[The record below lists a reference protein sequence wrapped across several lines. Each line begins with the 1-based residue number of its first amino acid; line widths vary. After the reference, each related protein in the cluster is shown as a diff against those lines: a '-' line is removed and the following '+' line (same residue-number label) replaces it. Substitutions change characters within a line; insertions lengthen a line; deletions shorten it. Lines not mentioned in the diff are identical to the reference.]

1 MWDPNIHLIKKVV
14 LWEKRHSSLY
24 IRLQPFN
31 WTKNS
36 GKSICKVTTMRGGRL
51 SESQFTRSPWIFP
64 LFWMFN
70 MPVLSRSNHISE
82 CQFRNHQAVEAQ
94 TIGCNFRV
102 VKRLHYQYNSS
113 QQWSQVL
120 WPAYFWKVLVLML
133 INFWKQQLTTW
144 PNVQRNLTKACPH
157 PPWFGQ
163 WRVGHFSGWLTNLD
177 KRIEDVRTKY
187 LDTLCSLC
195 LSH

>member
-1 MWDPNIHLIKKVV
+1 MWRKIKVIISAISSFWSLQGLLSPSRRARRSSCRCRRCGIQTSTWQKSDAM
-14 LWEKRHSSLY
+14 KKPSSLY

-51 SESQFTRSPWIFP
+51 SESQFTRSLWIFP

-82 CQFRNHQAVEAQ
+82 CQFRNHHAVEAQ

-102 VKRLHYQYNSS
+102 VNSIS
-113 QQWSQVL
+113 IIAASNEVRFCDL
-120 WPAYFWKVLVLML
+120 LS
-133 INFWKQQLTTW
+133 KQ
-144 PNVQRNLTKACPH
+144 
-157 PPWFGQ
+157 
-163 WRVGHFSGWLTNLD
+163 
-177 KRIEDVRTKY
+177 
-187 LDTLCSLC
+187 C
-195 LSH
+195 LLLEGLGSDAH

>member
-1 MWDPNIHLIKKVV
+1 MWDPNIHLTKKVI
-14 LWEKRHSSLY
+14 LWKEQSFLY
-24 IRLQPFN
+24 ILRIYTQETNFC
-31 WTKNS
+31 KNV
-36 GKSICKVTTMRGGRL
+36 CKVTTMRDGRL
-51 SESQFTRSPWIFP
+51 SESQFTRSLWFFP

-102 VKRLHYQYNSS
+102 VNRLHHKYNSS

-144 PNVQRNLTKACPH
+144 PNIQRNLTKACPH
-157 PPWFGQ
+157 WAIWAMTSWWFFQDDWPW
-163 WRVGHFSGWLTNLD
+163 T
-177 KRIEDVRTKY
+177 
-187 LDTLCSLC
+187 
-195 LSH
+195 